1 MTPISK
7 KARIAGLV
15 FLLLVLVAPY
25 RLIYVP
31 SALFVTG
38 NAAATAANI
47 AAHETLFRLG
57 IFSDLLTG
65 VIQIFL
71 ALALYRLFE
80 EVNRRQAVLMVI
92 LGGVMISAI
101 YFFNVIND
109 AAALLLVRGAD
120 FLSVFDK
127 GQREALAMLF
137 LRLHAQEVNAA
148 EILWGLWLFPL
159 AMLVLW
165 SGFLPRLLGYWLI
178 LNGLAYVAQ
187 SFAWALLPQY
197 QDTLSGLA
205 FPLQLGEIAFM
216 LWLLIM
222 GARRGFRRA
231 TSDGTAPAVS

>member
-1 MTPISK
+1 MTSINR

-15 FLLLVLVAPY
+15 YLLCVLVAPY

-31 SALFVTG
+31 NALFMTG

-120 FLSVFDK
+120 FLSVFDQ

-137 LRLHAQEVNAA
+137 LRLHGQEVHAA
-148 EILWGLWLFPL
+148 MILWGLWLFPL
-159 AMLVLW
+159 AMLVLR

-197 QDTLSGLA
+197 QDTLSSFA
-205 FPLQLGEIAFM
+205 FPLQFGEVAFM

-222 GARRGFRRA
+222 GARSGFRRA
-231 TSDGTAPAVS
+231 TSNGEAPAVS

>member
-1 MTPISK
+1 MTSINT
-7 KARIAGLV
+7 KARIAGFV
-15 FLLLVLVAPY
+15 FLLCVLVAPY

-31 SALFVTG
+31 NALFVTG

-80 EVNRRQAVLMVI
+80 EVNRKQAVLMVI
-92 LGGVMISAI
+92 LGGVMVSAI
-101 YFFNVIND
+101 YFFNVLND

-137 LRLHAQEVNAA
+137 LKLHAQEIAAA
-148 EILWGLWLFPL
+148 EILWGLWLFPM
-159 AMLVLW
+159 AMLVLR

-178 LNGLAYVAQ
+178 LNGFAYVVQ

-197 QDTLSGLA
+197 QDTISSLTS
-205 FPLQLGEIAFM
+205 PLQFGEVAFM

-222 GARRGFRRA
+222 GARSGFRRA
-231 TSDGTAPAVS
+231 TSDGTASAVC

>member
-1 MTPISK
+1 MTSLTR
-7 KARIAGLV
+7 KARIAGFV
-15 FLLLVLVAPY
+15 YLLCVLVAPY

-31 SALFVTG
+31 NALFVTG

-47 AAHETLFRLG
+47 AAHEMLFRLG

-120 FLSVFDK
+120 FLSVFNPA
-127 GQREALAMLF
+127 QREALAMLF
-137 LRLHAQEVNAA
+137 LKLHAQEVSAA

-159 AMLVLW
+159 AMLVLRA
-165 SGFLPRLLGYWLI
+165 GFLPRLFGYWLM

-197 QDTLSGLA
+197 QDILSSVA
-205 FPLQLGEIAFM
+205 VPLQLGEIAFM

-222 GARRGFRRA
+222 GARSGFRRA
-231 TSDGTAPAVS
+231 TSHDAALAPS

>member
-1 MTPISK
+1 MTLTT
-7 KARIAGLV
+7 KARIAGFV
-15 FLLLVLVAPY
+15 YLLCVLVAPY

-31 SALFVTG
+31 NALFVTG

-80 EVNRRQAVLMVI
+80 EVNRRQAMLMVI

-120 FLSVFDK
+120 FLSTFSPA
-127 GQREALAMLF
+127 QREALAMLF
-137 LRLHAQEVNAA
+137 LKLHAQEVSAA

-159 AMLVLW
+159 AMLVLR
-165 SGFLPRLLGYWLI
+165 SGFLPRLFGYWLM

-197 QDTLSGLA
+197 LDILSSVA
-205 FPLQLGEIAFM
+205 VPLQLGEIAFM

-222 GARRGFRRA
+222 GARGGFRRA
-231 TSDGTAPAVS
+231 TSHDAALAPS

>member
-1 MTPISK
+1 MNSISK
-7 KARIAGLV
+7 KARIAGFV
-15 FLLLVLVAPY
+15 YLLCVLVAPY

-38 NAAATAANI
+38 NAAATSANI

-101 YFFNVIND
+101 YFFNVLND

-137 LRLHAQEVNAA
+137 LKLHAQEIGAA
-148 EILWGLWLFPL
+148 QILWGLWLLPM
-159 AMLVLW
+159 AMLVLR
-165 SGFLPRLLGYWLI
+165 SGFLPRLLGYGLI
-178 LNGLAYVAQ
+178 LNGLAYVIQ
-187 SFAWALLPQY
+187 SFAWALLPSWEDAISSVAAPFQ
-197 QDTLSGLA
+197 
-205 FPLQLGEIAFM
+205 FGEVAFM

-222 GARRGFRRA
+222 GARSGFRRVLDDA
-231 TSDGTAPAVS
+231 AAHANP